1 MNPFMATIRMP
12 LFLDALDR
20 KALELLA
27 QDGRL
32 SWADL
37 AAQLKLTGPS
47 AAERVRKL
55 EQRGLIRGYA
65 ALLDPELLGLEVT
78 AFVAVRLA
86 HPRDRER
93 FVKRIRELDGVLE
106 CHHVAGDDDYLLKVR
121 VANLR
126 ALEQLVSSEVKA
138 IAGVTQTRTTIAMST
153 SKRSSRRCPR
163 GTSRDR
169 DLREGGRARP
179 GRGGPGRPDRHPV
192 RAPHAR
198 RRPRRRVRVRAGR
211 GHRRHGLRPDGRA
224 RA

>member
-153 SKRSSRRCPR
+153 SKEVL
-163 GTSRDR
+163 T
-169 DLREGGRARP
+169 
-179 GRGGPGRPDRHPV
+179 PV
-192 RAPHAR
+192 P
-198 RRPRRRVRVRAGR
+198 AGDE
-211 GHRRHGLRPDGRA
+211 P
-224 RA
+224 